1 MPCRTK
7 SRLLKQRN
15 ELELRE
21 NLSSKTVDV
30 LVGIIVRLLHLIS
43 QLEMEVQVREED
55 KKYAGNNRINCI
67 IDNIVG
73 TGDGGRA

>member
-1 MPCRTK
+1 M
-7 SRLLKQRN
+7 N

-30 LVGIIVRLLHLIS
+30 LVETIVRLLHLIS

-55 KKYAGNNRINCI
+55 KKCADNNRINNVIDSI
-67 IDNIVG
+67 IG
-73 TGDGGRA
+73 TGDGSRA

>member
-1 MPCRTK
+1 MM
-7 SRLLKQRN
+7 N

-21 NLSSKTVDV
+21 NLSNKTVDV
-30 LVGIIVRLLHLIS
+30 LVETIVRLLHLIS

-55 KKYAGNNRINCI
+55 KKCAGNSRINNI

-73 TGDGGRA
+73 TGDGSRA

>member
-1 MPCRTK
+1 M
-7 SRLLKQRN
+7 N

-30 LVGIIVRLLHLIS
+30 LAETIVRLLRLIS

-55 KKYAGNNRINCI
+55 KKCADNNRINNFFDSI
-67 IDNIVG
+67 IG
-73 TGDGGRA
+73 AGDGSRA

>member
-1 MPCRTK
+1 M
-7 SRLLKQRN
+7 N

-30 LVGIIVRLLHLIS
+30 LVETIVRLLHLIS
-43 QLEMEVQVREED
+43 KLDMEVQVSED
-55 KKYAGNNRINCI
+55 NKKCADNNCI
-67 IDNIVG
+67 NNVIDNIVG

>member
-1 MPCRTK
+1 M
-7 SRLLKQRN
+7 N

-30 LVGIIVRLLHLIS
+30 LVETIVRLLHLIS
-43 QLEMEVQVREED
+43 KLEMEVQVSEEN
-55 KKYAGNNRINCI
+55 KKYADNNRINGI

>member
-1 MPCRTK
+1 M
-7 SRLLKQRN
+7 N

-30 LVGIIVRLLHLIS
+30 LVETIVRLLRLIS

-55 KKYAGNNRINCI
+55 KKCADDNRINNVIDSI
-67 IDNIVG
+67 IG
-73 TGDGGRA
+73 AGDGSRA

>member
-1 MPCRTK
+1 M
-7 SRLLKQRN
+7 N

-30 LVGIIVRLLHLIS
+30 LVETIVRLLHLIS

-55 KKYAGNNRINCI
+55 KKCADNNRINNVIDSI
-67 IDNIVG
+67 IG
-73 TGDGGRA
+73 AGDGSRA

>member
-1 MPCRTK
+1 M
-7 SRLLKQRN
+7 N

-30 LVGIIVRLLHLIS
+30 LVETIVRLLHLIS

-55 KKYAGNNRINCI
+55 KKYAGNNRINNI

-73 TGDGGRA
+73 TGDGSRA

>member
-1 MPCRTK
+1 MM
-7 SRLLKQRN
+7 N

-30 LVGIIVRLLHLIS
+30 LAETIVRLLRLIS

-55 KKYAGNNRINCI
+55 KKCADNNRINNVIDSI
-67 IDNIVG
+67 IG
-73 TGDGGRA
+73 AGDGSRT

>member
-1 MPCRTK
+1 M
-7 SRLLKQRN
+7 N

-21 NLSSKTVDV
+21 TLSNKTVDV
-30 LVGIIVRLLHLIS
+30 LVETIVRLLRLIY

-55 KKYAGNNRINCI
+55 KKYAGNNRINGI

-73 TGDGGRA
+73 TGDGSRA

>member
-1 MPCRTK
+1 M
-7 SRLLKQRN
+7 N

-30 LVGIIVRLLHLIS
+30 LVETIVRLLHLIFK
-43 QLEMEVQVREED
+43 LEMEVQVREEN
-55 KKYAGNNRINCI
+55 KKYAGNNRINNI

-73 TGDGGRA
+73 TGDGSRA

>member
-1 MPCRTK
+1 MM
-7 SRLLKQRN
+7 N

-21 NLSSKTVDV
+21 NLSNKTVDV

-43 QLEMEVQVREED
+43 QLDMEVQVSEEN
-55 KKYAGNNRINCI
+55 KKCADNNRINNVIDSI
-67 IDNIVG
+67 IG

>member
-1 MPCRTK
+1 M
-7 SRLLKQRN
+7 N

-30 LVGIIVRLLHLIS
+30 LVETIVRLLHLIS
-43 QLEMEVQVREED
+43 QLEMEVQVRAED
-55 KKYAGNNRINCI
+55 KKYAGNTRINNI

-73 TGDGGRA
+73 TGDGSRA